1 MLVESKDN
9 ATVGQRVVQKAE
21 LITDWMELKTV
32 DSLVDMFVDKKVV
45 AKVD

>member
-21 LITDWMELKTV
+21 LIADWMELKTV
-32 DSLVDMFVDKKVV
+32 DSLVYLWVGS
-45 AKVD
+45 